1 MQIRV
6 NGTGWPTWN
15 FSERQRGPVVPAG
28 TYEVVE
34 KNTPSARPAIVLSN
48 PTAVMAE
55 KGDMIGQDK
64 ENLLDAIKTG
74 AANFELIA

>member
-1 MQIRV
+1 MQIRI

-28 TYEVVE
+28 TYDVE
-34 KNTPSARPAIVLSN
+34 EKSTPSDRPAIVLSN

-55 KGDMIGQDK
+55 NSDMIGQDK
-64 ENLLDAIKTG
+64 EHLLSAIQSG